1 MKIGILGTGAYG
13 LAIGIALNKNKD
25 NKIVM
30 WTKFDKEKE
39 EIETTRKH
47 HKVLPNIKIP
57 QEIEITTNLE
67 KCINEKDLII
77 FAIPAPFI
85 DSISNEVKN
94 FIKPTQHICITSK
107 GIEED
112 SCQFVDYIIK
122 KHIDTEKI
130 AAISGPSFAI
140 DTVTDMPIGLS
151 LAGTNTETNQI
162 IQKSFNN
169 TNIKLRETKDI
180 YGVEICGAIK
190 NVIAISCGILNGL
203 NAPES
208 TEAMFITESLHDI
221 KNLIE
226 KLGGDG
232 STILSYAGFGDLLLT
247 CTSPKSRNFSF
258 GRVLASKDI
267 KKIEEYKNSNTIE
280 GLNTLKSIHQLTKRK
295 QVSIPIIEKIYSII
309 FLNED
314 PNNLITFLMEKK

>member
-1 MKIGILGTGAYG
+1 MKIGILGTGSYG

-25 NKIVM
+25 NQIVM
-30 WTKFDKEKE
+30 WTKFDNERK
-39 EIETTRKH
+39 EIETTRKY

-57 QEIEITTNLE
+57 EKIEITTNLE
-67 KCINEKDLII
+67 ECINGKDLII

-85 DSISNEVKN
+85 DSISSEVKN

-112 SCQFVDYIIK
+112 SCIFVDYIIK
-122 KHIDTEKI
+122 RHIHTEKI

-151 LAGTNTETNQI
+151 LAGTNHETNQI
-162 IQKSFNN
+162 IKKAFAN

-180 YGVEICGAIK
+180 YGVEICGAVK
-190 NVIAISCGILNGL
+190 NVIAIACGILNGL

-221 KNLIE
+221 RSLIE

-258 GRVLASKDI
+258 GIVLASRDSQ
-267 KKIEEYKNSNTIE
+267 KIEEYKNNNTIE
-280 GLNTLKSIHQLTKRK
+280 GLNTLKSIHQLTTRK
-295 QVSIPIIEKIYSII
+295 QISIPTIEKIYNIV
-309 FLNED
+309 FLNEE
-314 PNNLITFLMEKK
+314 PSNLITFLMEKE